1 MIYLN
6 KNRKIESQEWN
17 EILNKLE
24 LREKLCAAKKV
35 LIKPNF
41 AAGSYVDPKNHV
53 VSDLSFLSNIIQLLH
68 ETNPYAEIIVAEA
81 DSTGHGF
88 AYAKFEHLGLPDSLN
103 LPPEICVTLLDMTR
117 DRLLEVKDE
126 RFKYYKDFDHQ
137 LWLSE
142 TLLKSDFVV
151 SLSNLKMHTVTSYTG
166 ACKNLF
172 GCLPDFDKSP
182 NHTHI
187 HTVIHDLVLAIKP
200 TLSVVDAFYGM
211 EGNGPVQGT
220 DIDSGYRVFS
230 EDPVEADVYAAY
242 TVGLDPYNVGY
253 LKKLCKTM
261 NRSKLKNPPQ
271 TIRTYH
277 KAGRFVR
284 VMNAVGIFIQRIGQ
298 GIAMFGHRI
307 HVCTNFVQL
316 CIVIIRPILLKFFDI
331 EKLRKIKRKILK

>member
-6 KNRKIESQEWN
+6 TNRKIESQEWC
-17 EILNKLE
+17 EILDKLGLE
-24 LREKLCAAKKV
+24 EKLSTAKAI

-41 AAGSYVDPKNHV
+41 AAGGYVDPKNHV
-53 VSDLSFLSNIIQLLH
+53 VSDLSFLSNIVQLVYN
-68 ETNPYAEIIVAEA
+68 TNPYAEILIAEA

-88 AYAKFEHLGLPDSLN
+88 AYAKFEHLGLPESLG
-103 LPPEICVTLLDMTR
+103 LPPEIQVTLLDMTR
-117 DRLLEVKDE
+117 DRLQEVKDT

-142 TLLKSDFVV
+142 KLLKADVVV
-151 SLSNLKMHTVTSYTG
+151 SLSNLKMHTVTGYTG

-211 EGNGPVQGT
+211 EGNGPVQGN

-230 EDPVEADVYAAY
+230 ENPVEADLYAAY
-242 TVGLDPYNVGY
+242 TVGFDPYKVGY
-253 LKKLCKTM
+253 LKLLCKTE
-261 NRSKLKNPPQ
+261 NQKKITNPPQ
-271 TIRTYH
+271 VIRTYK

-284 VMNAVGIFIQRIGQ
+284 IMNAVGVFIQKVGQ
-298 GIAMFGHRI
+298 GIASFGHHI
-307 HVCTNFVQL
+307 HACTNLTQL
-316 CIVIIRPILLKFFDI
+316 CIVIVRPLLLKIFSID
-331 EKLRKIKRKILK
+331 KLREMKRKITK

>member
-6 KNRKIESQEWN
+6 KNRKIESQEWCG
-17 EILNKLE
+17 ILDELGLE
-24 LREKLCAAKKV
+24 EKLSTAKAI

-41 AAGSYVDPKNHV
+41 AAGGYVDPKNHV
-53 VSDLSFLSNIIQLLH
+53 VSDLSFLSNIVQLVYN
-68 ETNPYAEIIVAEA
+68 TNPYAEILIAEA

-88 AYAKFEHLGLPDSLN
+88 AYAKFEHLGLPESLN
-103 LPPEICVTLLDMTR
+103 LPPEIQVTLLDMTR
-117 DRLLEVKDE
+117 DRLQEVKDT

-142 TLLKSDFVV
+142 KLLRADVVV
-151 SLSNLKMHTVTSYTG
+151 SLSNLKMHTVTGYTG

-211 EGNGPVQGT
+211 EGNGPVQGN

-230 EDPVEADVYAAY
+230 ENPVEADLYAAY
-242 TVGLDPYNVGY
+242 TVGFDPYKVGY
-253 LKKLCKTM
+253 LKLLCKTE
-261 NRSKLKNPPQ
+261 NQKSITNPPQ
-271 TIRTYH
+271 VIRTYK

-284 VMNAVGIFIQRIGQ
+284 VMNAVGVFIQKVGQ
-298 GIAMFGHRI
+298 GIASFGHHI
-307 HVCTNFVQL
+307 HACTNLTQL
-316 CIVIIRPILLKFFDI
+316 CIVIVRPLLLKIFSID
-331 EKLRKIKRKILK
+331 KLREMKRKIIK

>member
-6 KNRKIESQEWN
+6 KNRKIESQEWC
-17 EILNKLE
+17 EILDELGLE
-24 LREKLCAAKKV
+24 EKISTAKAI

-41 AAGSYVDPKNHV
+41 AAGGYVDPKNHV
-53 VSDLSFLSNIIQLLH
+53 VSDLSFLSNIVQLVYN
-68 ETNPYAEIIVAEA
+68 TNPYAEILIAEA

-88 AYAKFEHLGLPDSLN
+88 AYAKFEHLGLPESLK
-103 LPPEICVTLLDMTR
+103 LPAEIQITLLDMTR
-117 DRLLEVKDE
+117 DRLQEVKDT

-142 TLLKSDFVV
+142 KLLKADVVV
-151 SLSNLKMHTVTSYTG
+151 SLSNLKMHTVTGYTG

-211 EGNGPVQGT
+211 EGNGPVQGN

-230 EDPVEADVYAAY
+230 ENPVEADLYAAY
-242 TVGLDPYNVGY
+242 TVGFDPYKVGY
-253 LKKLCKTM
+253 LKLLCKTE
-261 NRSKLKNPPQ
+261 NQKKIINPPQ
-271 TIRTYH
+271 VIRTYK

-284 VMNAVGIFIQRIGQ
+284 VMNAVGVFIQKVGQ
-298 GIAMFGHRI
+298 GIASFGHHI
-307 HVCTNFVQL
+307 HACTNLTQL
-316 CIVIIRPILLKFFDI
+316 CIVIVRPFLLKFFSID
-331 EKLRKIKRKILK
+331 KLREMKRKIIK